1 MIHQYVEDNE
11 IERASDFVMK
21 STGARSK
28 DKIYLIQNIDKK
40 IPLESIAKYLELRI
54 DELFTEIEKIIDSGT
69 RLNIDYYLKQQLD
82 ANQQEEILEYYKG
95 HESDS
100 LKDAY
105 YYFDEEYTE
114 EELRAMRIKFIADLG
129 H

>member
-21 STGARSK
+21 STPRSK

-40 IPLESIAKYLELRI
+40 ICSSIAKYLELRM
-54 DELFTEIEKIIDSGT
+54 DKLCFYRNRKNHHFPAHV
-69 RLNIDYYLKQQLD
+69 NIDYYLKQQLD